1 MKTTKIK
8 TFIVLA
14 CMMMGVTSIAR
25 GQVYSNGYYY
35 YHSET
40 SDKML
45 VIKFDGSKAIYRHNS
60 GEVPNS
66 EKYIRGTLK
75 SNPNFYEIDFTG
87 TYTGGLSQ
95 DIYEYY
101 TTKGDYTIYCH
112 IWKEW
117 NGATLTMFGPQPTFT
132 EKKIYIAVS
141 SDKQTVLYWHEGSE
155 RKSKFIKVDKSH
167 YLPKDDF
174 FDE

>member
-1 MKTTKIK
+1 MKSTFIK
-8 TFIVLA
+8 TALMLA
-14 CMMMGVTSIAR
+14 CMTLGISSIAR
-25 GQVYSNGYYY
+25 GQVYSSGYYY

-66 EKYIRGTLK
+66 EKYIRGNLK

-87 TYTGGLSQ
+87 KYTGNLIQ

-101 TTKGDYTIYCH
+101 STKGDYTIYRYGSKS
-112 IWKEW
+112 WAGEQM
-117 NGATLTMFGPQPTFT
+117 TLMGYQPTYVT
-132 EKKIYIAVS
+132 TWYYIAVS
-141 SDKQTVLYWHEGSE
+141 SNKETILQWAEDGSKT
-155 RKSKFIKVDKSH
+155 RYIKVDKSF